1 MERKDIL
8 KILGD
13 EIESDKISE
22 LLNLFHDENNKT
34 KSLIDS
40 EKERANEF
48 EKELKSANDRI
59 KELEKNAGSITEKD
73 KEIAGYLNEIA
84 DLKAQNQ
91 LVQIDSYETVKLM
104 EAGAFDIDLCKKALD
119 YDRKEIK
126 SKDDYSI
133 IDDAINSQIENRKF
147 LFKSNEPTKSDDS
160 EKDSES
166 ETKKKKTGYQPRS
179 GSKDGKSGQSLGSKM
194 AKELM
199 SGTNGFGVK

>member
-1 MERKDIL
+1 MERKDII

-13 EIESDKISE
+13 DVESDKISE

-34 KSLIDS
+34 KSLVDS
-40 EKERANEF
+40 EKERADGF
-48 EKELKSANDRI
+48 EKELKTANNRI
-59 KELEKNAGSITEKD
+59 KELEKNEGSITEKD

-84 DLKAQNQ
+84 DLKTQNQ
-91 LVQIDSYETVKLM
+91 LMQIDSYETVKLM

-133 IDDAINSQIENRKF
+133 IDDAINSQMENRKF
-147 LFKSNEPTKSDDS
+147 LFKQNESTKSDDS

-166 ETKKKKTGYQPRS
+166 KKKKSDYKPRS
-179 GSKDGKSGQSLGSKM
+179 GNKDGKKGQSLGSQM

-199 SGTNGFGVK
+199 NGTNGFGVK